1 MTSAIFPAKPSTL
14 IEISN
19 FVRDYAEKLSFSH
32 RQIYE
37 IDLAVD
43 EAVSNIIEHSYKNLP
58 RGDVRFKISHTDEA
72 MTIVL
77 ADDGIAVDFSKV
89 PQPDLTSPLS
99 ERSERGLGVFLIH
112 QMMDEVYY
120 EPNYGEGNQLTMIK
134 HFYNVPKQQP
144 DDSKLP
150 LETLRIISEINRS
163 IISMLDLDKL
173 LQKATDLI
181 HQEFG
186 YELVHIF
193 LVDYVPQQI
202 AFRAGS
208 GSKAAFY
215 EEHQVRYDIRAEPG
229 LIPLAVRSG
238 KTQLAN
244 VTSTHPD
251 YLQDYQYEGFVGSEL
266 CLPLEFHG
274 QVMGVLDLQ
283 SDKTNAFTVLDV
295 ERLEVL
301 SQSIG
306 IAIRNAN
313 LYRTS
318 QWHRNLVDR
327 YRQTAEYLS
336 EDASSKELLHFIFRQ
351 VPTILPIDFIGF
363 WQRDESKQSLSLI
376 DYWARDVVISSLDF
390 AKDLNP
396 MPWFGSLSGDDA
408 AISRPADV
416 TSDPIQM
423 RLEMNPNYSAVASA
437 LNYQGRDYGVLTF
450 HVNSAGRYGN
460 DSLNICSTFA
470 DYIGNAL
477 DKERVEAEKE
487 TQTWLTSLLLDLAI
501 ETKNI
506 NSIEEL
512 VNKIGHI
519 LIELIGGSAVG
530 LALVGHDAEIV
541 ELPSL
546 YCPAMECHLTSL
558 PIYFAKEEV
567 ESKGLYPDRLSA
579 ARFGDFP
586 DLQALLP
593 ELDSNGTV
601 LTFPLQTQDKTLGY
615 LLHISSDTYI
625 AEEPDEVIGKE
636 RFEILKGISQQAA
649 ISLQNI
655 QMLDDKRK
663 EYQAEIR
670 LLELDNIFTQTSN
683 FDAGL
688 KKVSHRLF
696 SESDLQA
703 LALLK
708 FDAANSSYTLIQML
722 EIDEN
727 QQVKFGETDKVYSRK
742 EINSLMDLQIDLS
755 DYAHGDDLL
764 SKLSDKAVNE
774 KYRLK
779 TLVFPLEIGEDFYGL
794 QLICDYEILLT
805 PQRIGFFKTASEK
818 IAIAFQN
825 ERLRAVELLRRQTDQ
840 ELELARRI
848 QKTFLPEHLPEIPGY
863 QLAVEWK
870 TARKV
875 GGDFYDIFPLG
886 DDKIGFLVA
895 DVSDKGLAA
904 SLYMT
909 VARTLLRSQSRFNTS
924 PATVL
929 EQVNHILQLDSAQA
943 FYVTLVY
950 AVLEPKSGQIT
961 YAIAGHNPPYV
972 LDSSSKTANHL
983 SKPNGSIAIG
993 MLEPI
998 KLEDRS
1004 LQLKEGQS
1012 FFLFTDG
1019 LNEPM
1024 NEEGVEFGQSRLT
1037 EVLAENSDKNPEE
1050 LIEKLLVELGNFK
1063 ASGSVEDDCT
1073 ILALKRL

>member
-1 MTSAIFPAKPSTL
+1 MTSAIFPATPSTL
-14 IEISN
+14 IHISN
-19 FVRDYAEKLSFSH
+19 FVRDYAEKLPFSH
-32 RQIYE
+32 KQIYE

-43 EAVSNIIEHSYKNLP
+43 EAVSNIIDHAYKGLG
-58 RGDVRFKISHTDEA
+58 RGDVRFKINHTDEA

-77 ADDGIAVDFSKV
+77 ADDGKAVEFSKV
-89 PQPDLTSPLS
+89 PKPDLTSPLA

-134 HFYNVPKQQP
+134 RFYNIPKQLP

-163 IISMLDLDKL
+163 IISTLDLDKL

-193 LVDYVPQQI
+193 LIDYVPQKI
-202 AFRAGS
+202 VFRAGS

-215 EEHQVRYDIRAEPG
+215 EEHQVKYDIQAQPG

-244 VTSTHPD
+244 ITSTHPD

-266 CLPLEFHG
+266 SLPLEFHG

-283 SDKTNAFTVLDV
+283 SDKTNTFTELDV
-295 ERLEVL
+295 EQLEVL
-301 SQSIG
+301 SQSIA

-363 WQRDESKQSLSLI
+363 WQRDESNQSLSLI
-376 DYWARDVVISSLDF
+376 DYWARDCVISSLDF
-390 AKDLNP
+390 ATNLKP
-396 MPWFGSLSGDDA
+396 MPWFGSLSGNQA
-408 AISRPADV
+408 AINKPADV

-423 RLEMNPNYSAVASA
+423 RLEMDPNYSAVASA

-477 DKERVEAEKE
+477 DKERVESEKE

-501 ETKNI
+501 ETKNLTTL
-506 NSIEEL
+506 EEL
-512 VNKIGHI
+512 QNKIGHI
-519 LIELIGGSAVG
+519 LIELIGGRAVG
-530 LALVGHDAEIV
+530 LALISQDENIV

-546 YCPAMECHLTSL
+546 YCPNLECHLGSL
-558 PIYFAKEEV
+558 PIYFAKQEV
-567 ESKGLYPDRLSA
+567 QEKGLHSDRLSA

-586 DLQALLP
+586 DLLALLP
-593 ELDSNGTV
+593 ELDSNGTI
-601 LTFPLQTQDKTLGY
+601 LTFPLQTQEKTLGY
-615 LLHISSDTYI
+615 LLHISNDTYI
-625 AEEPDEVIGKE
+625 TEDPEEVIGKE
-636 RFEILKGISQQAA
+636 RFDILKGISQQAA

-655 QMLDDKRK
+655 QMLDEKRE
-663 EYQAEIR
+663 EYQAEIH
-670 LLELDNIFTQTSN
+670 LLELDSLFTQANN
-683 FDAGL
+683 FDTGL
-688 KKVSHRLF
+688 KKVSQRLF
-696 SESDLQA
+696 TESNLQA

-708 FDAANSSYTLIQML
+708 FDTANSSYNLIQML

-727 QQVKFGETDKVYSRK
+727 QQLKFGETDKVYSQK
-742 EINSLMDLQIDLS
+742 EINSLMDLQIDQG
-755 DYAHGDDLL
+755 DYAHGDDLFC
-764 SKLSDKAVNE
+764 KLSNKDLNE
-774 KYRLK
+774 KNRLK

-794 QLICDYEILLT
+794 LLICDHEIFLT
-805 PQRIGFFKTASEK
+805 QQRIGFFKVASEK

-825 ERLRAVELLRRQTDQ
+825 ERLRAVEQLRRQTDQ
-840 ELELARRI
+840 EMELARRI
-848 QKTFLPEHLPEIPGY
+848 QKTFLPDQLPEIPGY
-863 QLAVEWK
+863 KLAVEWK

-875 GGDFYDIFPLG
+875 GGDFYDIFPLE
-886 DDKIGFLVA
+886 DDKFGFLVA
-895 DVSDKGLAA
+895 DVSDKGLPA

-909 VARTLLRSQSRFNTS
+909 VARTLLRSQSRYNVS
-924 PATVL
+924 PAAVL

-972 LDSSSKTANHL
+972 IDSTGQNANHL
-983 SKPNGSIAIG
+983 PKPNGSIAIG

-1019 LNEPM
+1019 LSEPM
-1024 NEEGVEFGQSRLT
+1024 NEEGIEFGDGRLT

-1050 LIEKLLVELGNFK
+1050 LIEKLLAELGNFK
-1063 ASGSVEDDCT
+1063 ASGSLEDDCT
-1073 ILALKRL
+1073 ILILKRL

>member
-1 MTSAIFPAKPSTL
+1 MISATFPANPSAL
-14 IEISN
+14 INISS
-19 FVRDYAEKLSFSH
+19 FVREYSENLPFSH
-32 RQIYE
+32 KQVYE

-43 EAVSNIIEHSYKNLP
+43 EAVSNIIDHSYKNLP
-58 RGDVRFKISHTDEA
+58 RGDVRFKVSHTDEA

-77 ADDGIAVDFSKV
+77 ADDGKAVEFSKV
-89 PQPDLTSPLS
+89 PKPDLTSPLA

-134 HFYNVPKQQP
+134 RFYNVPKQLP

-163 IISMLDLDKL
+163 ISSTLDLDKL

-193 LVDYVPQQI
+193 LLDYVSQKI
-202 AFRAGS
+202 VFRAGS

-215 EEHQVRYDIRAEPG
+215 EEHQVKYDIQAQPG
-229 LIPLAVRSG
+229 LIPLAFRSG

-244 VTSTHPD
+244 ITSDHPD

-283 SDKTNAFTVLDV
+283 SDKTNSFTELDV
-295 ERLEVL
+295 EQLEVL
-301 SQSIG
+301 SQSIA

-336 EDASSKELLHFIFRQ
+336 EDASSKELLHFVFRQ

-363 WQRDESKQSLSLI
+363 WQRDLNNQTLSLK

-390 AKDLNP
+390 ATNLKP
-396 MPWFGSLSGDDA
+396 MPWFGSLSGNQA
-408 AISRPADV
+408 SIGKPAET
-416 TSDPIQM
+416 TSDPIQT
-423 RLEMNPNYSAVASA
+423 RLEMDPNFSAVASA

-450 HVNSAGRYGN
+450 HVNSAGRYGR

-501 ETKNI
+501 ETKNL

-512 VNKIGHI
+512 VNKIGNI
-519 LIELIGGSAVG
+519 LIELIGGKAVG
-530 LALVGHDAEIV
+530 LALVSHDEDLV
-541 ELPSL
+541 QLPSL
-546 YCPAMECHLTSL
+546 YCPDLECNLAAL
-558 PIYFAKEEV
+558 PIFFAKQDV
-567 ESKGLYPDRLSA
+567 LTKGLHPDGLSV
-579 ARFGDFP
+579 ARIGDFP
-586 DLQALLP
+586 DLLTLLP
-593 ELDSNGTV
+593 ELDSNGTI
-601 LTFPLQTQDKTLGY
+601 LTFPLHTQDKTLGY
-615 LLHISSDTYI
+615 LLHISSENYI
-625 AEEPDEVIGKE
+625 TEGPKEVIGKE
-636 RFEILKGISQQAA
+636 RYDILKGISQQAA
-649 ISLQNI
+649 MSLQNI
-655 QMLDDKRK
+655 QMLDEKRE

-670 LLELDNIFTQTSN
+670 LLELDNIFTQTYN
-683 FDAGL
+683 FETGL
-688 KKVSHRLF
+688 KKVSQRLF
-696 SESDLQA
+696 TESNLQA

-708 FDAANSSYTLIQML
+708 FNAENNNFTLLQLL

-727 QQVKFGETDKVYSRK
+727 QQIKFNETEKVYSEK
-742 EINSLMDLQIDLS
+742 EITDLVDLQS
-755 DYAHGDDLL
+755 DMGDFTQGDNLFW
-764 SKLSDKAVNE
+764 KFNNERNE
-774 KYRLK
+774 KNQLK

-805 PQRIGFFKTASEK
+805 PQRTGFFKAAADK
-818 IAIAFQN
+818 ISIAFQN
-825 ERLRAVELLRRQTDQ
+825 ERLRAVEQLRRQTDQ
-840 ELELARRI
+840 ELELARTI
-848 QKTFLPEHLPEIPGY
+848 QKTFLPDHLPDIPGY
-863 QLAVEWK
+863 KLAVEWK

-875 GGDFYDIFPLG
+875 GGDFYDIFPVD
-886 DDKIGFLVA
+886 DDKFGFLVA
-895 DVSDKGLAA
+895 DVSDKGLPA

-909 VARTLLRSQSRFNTS
+909 VARTLLRSQSRYNTS
-924 PATVL
+924 PAVVL
-929 EQVNHILQLDSAQA
+929 EQVNHILQLDSTQA

-950 AVLEPKSGQIT
+950 AVLEPKSGKIT

-972 LDSSSKTANHL
+972 IDNASHKAIHL
-983 SKPNGSIAIG
+983 PKPNGSIAIG
-993 MLEPI
+993 LLEAI

-1019 LNEPM
+1019 ISEPM
-1024 NEEGVEFGQSRLT
+1024 NEEGTEFGQSRLT

-1050 LIEKLLVELGNFK
+1050 LIEKLLTELGNFK
-1063 ASGSVEDDCT
+1063 ASGSLEDDCT
-1073 ILALKRL
+1073 ILILKRL